1 MQRQIRHDLREAGV
15 SVSKTRTALIG
26 QTAHC
31 VARFS
36 DLVAT
41 KTTSNRTWEDLS
53 PGIRRAHLQLM
64 PHLDLDG
71 TRITELARRAEITK
85 QAVGQLVSDMERAG
99 YVERFGDP
107 DDQRAKIVKLTQRG
121 RDAILDGLTVFSEL
135 AAELGGEVG
144 EGEIDRLVDR
154 LETLMRALERRM
166 V

>member
-1 MQRQIRHDLREAGV
+1 
-15 SVSKTRTALIG
+15 
-26 QTAHC
+26 
-31 VARFS
+31 
-36 DLVAT
+36 
-41 KTTSNRTWEDLS
+41 
-53 PGIRRAHLQLM
+53 M

-99 YVERFGDP
+99 YVERFADP

-135 AAELGGEVG
+135 AAELGGAVG
-144 EGEIDRLVDR
+144 EGEIDRLVDG